1 MITFYILLGLTFI
14 IFIHELGHFLVARWC
29 GVKVYTFSIGFG
41 PRVITFYRDRSG
53 TEYILSLIPLG
64 GYVRMKGQ
72 EDLPTK
78 NAEEFKGEN
87 DHFLSKKPWQRLMII
102 LAGVEMNL
110 ISAFFFVV
118 IAFMIGIPFSSNV
131 IGGFLPDSPAASSTL
146 KIGDEIVEVNG
157 VKTDTME
164 GIITAVALQ
173 EQRQSTTVKALRE
186 SVKGTQDIFAEINLS
201 DGEGIPKLGIIPKI
215 EFVISGLKEDSKL
228 YHEGLRNGYTIEEVI
243 PDLEGDRSELSLG
256 YRGSLARFYIERN
269 PGKNINL
276 RYKDDLG
283 QVRLLEG
290 VQIMK
295 KNVQDKGFYFSPK
308 IQVIQ
313 GYPAQAAG
321 LMDGDL
327 VLSIDDKP
335 IRHWDEILSYLQL
348 QGRGDSLEVKVK
360 RKEEILIYS
369 VTPHYDNSRGNF
381 ILGVTAYINPENQ
394 GQEISYITPAMVK
407 SVPGIREKDIL
418 INYTESEGQASVE
431 VIREGNLVSFSYDQ
445 DQIGKKSIGYLF
457 DYAVMGKTIRY
468 SFFES
473 FPASFSMVKQEFSE
487 VLSFFYLLINGQ
499 MPLEVMGGPI
509 AIFEVSYQ
517 VAENKGW
524 SYFLLLL
531 AKISISLVILN
542 LLPIPVLDGGHA
554 CVILYEMIRRKP
566 VPEKALRLFQA
577 IGIVFLLVLI
587 IYVNYND
594 INRILER

>member
-41 PRVITFYRDRSG
+41 PRIFTFYRDRSG

-78 NAEEFKGEN
+78 NAEELKGES

-110 ISAFFFVV
+110 ITAFFFVV

-146 KIGDEIVEVNG
+146 KIGDKIVEVNG

-173 EQRQSTTVKALRE
+173 EQGQLTTVKALRE
-186 SVKGTQDIFAEINLS
+186 SVEGTRDVFMEIDLS
-201 DGEGIPKLGIIPKI
+201 DGKGIPKLGIIPKI
-215 EFVISGLKEDSKL
+215 EFVISGLKEDSEL
-228 YHEGLRNGYTIEEVI
+228 YRRGLRNGYTIEEVI
-243 PDLEGDRSELSLG
+243 PDMEEDRSGLSLG
-256 YRGSLARFYIERN
+256 YRGSSARFYIEKN

-276 RYKDDLG
+276 RYKDDLD
-283 QVRLLEG
+283 QVRFLEE

-295 KNVQDKGFYFSPK
+295 KNIQDKGFYFSPK

-313 GYPAQAAG
+313 GYPAHTAG

-335 IRHWDEILSYLQL
+335 IKHWDEVLSYLQL
-348 QGRGDSLEVKVK
+348 RGRGDSLEIKIK
-360 RKEEILIYS
+360 REEEILSYS
-369 VTPHYDNSRGNF
+369 VIPHYDNSRDNF

-418 INYTESEGQASVE
+418 ISYAESEGQASVE

-457 DYAVMGKTIRY
+457 DYAVVGKTIRY

-517 VAENKGW
+517 VAQNKGW

-577 IGIVFLLVLI
+577 IGIVFLLALI

>member
-41 PRVITFYRDRSG
+41 PRIFTFYRDRLG

-78 NAEEFKGEN
+78 NAEELKGES

-110 ISAFFFVV
+110 ITAFFFVV

-131 IGGFLPDSPAASSTL
+131 IGGFLPDSPAASSAL

-173 EQRQSTTVKALRE
+173 EQGKSTTVKALRE
-186 SVKGTQDIFAEINLS
+186 SVEGTRDVFAEIDLS
-201 DGEGIPKLGIIPKI
+201 GGEGIPKLGIIPKI
-215 EFVISGLKEDSKL
+215 EYVISGLKEDSEL
-228 YHEGLRNGYTIEEVI
+228 YRRGLRNGYTIEEVI
-243 PDLEGDRSELSLG
+243 PTLEEDRSGLSLG
-256 YRGSLARFYIERN
+256 YRGSSARFYIEKN
-269 PGKNINL
+269 PGKNVNL
-276 RYKDDLG
+276 RYKDNLG
-283 QVRLLEG
+283 QVRFLEG
-290 VQIMK
+290 VRIMK
-295 KNVQDKGFYFSPK
+295 KKVQDKGFYFSPK

-313 GYPAQAAG
+313 GYPAQTAG
-321 LMDGDL
+321 LMNGDI

-335 IRHWDEILSYLQL
+335 IKHWDEILSYLQL
-348 QGRGDSLEVKVK
+348 QGRGDSLEIKVK
-360 RKEEILIYS
+360 REEEVLSYS

-394 GQEISYITPAMVK
+394 GQEISYIIPAMVK

-418 INYTESEGQASVE
+418 VKYAESEGQVSVE

-457 DYAVMGKTIRY
+457 DYAVIGKTIRY

-517 VAENKGW
+517 VAQNKGW

-577 IGIVFLLVLI
+577 IGIVFLLALI